1 MTRLRARSGSR
12 FGVAMVALV
21 IALLIAMFVAGLH
34 AFPGRT
40 LVMATGPAGDAY
52 AEAALR
58 FREVL
63 ARDGVDLQ
71 LRPSAGSIENI
82 ALLNDPGSGVDVAF
96 EQAGTTSGQ
105 AAAGLESLGTLYY
118 EPLWFFCRCES
129 QGRGF
134 QDLPGTRI
142 SIGPEGSG
150 TRALSLR
157 LFELNGISPQ
167 DLQLAAF
174 SPAEAARQ
182 LRSGELDGA
191 AIVSGWESP
200 VVRALLADPGIS
212 LLDFPRADAYVALAP
227 FLHKVKVPRGVGNLA
242 ADRPS
247 ADVHL
252 LASKASLLVRRDTH
266 SAHQLLLL
274 RAAREIHARASI
286 FNPANEFPA
295 AEVVDVPLSDEAEN
309 FYKSGPNFLQRNLP
323 FWLASFVE
331 RTLFL
336 LLPIVGIAYPLLR
349 LLPAIYRWEM
359 RHRVLLLYGVLRSIE
374 ESARATDS
382 KDERVRLLDKLAE
395 LESRIASIW
404 MPRSFSDTAYE
415 LKLHVKYV
423 RELLETGPN
432 PGGDA

>member
-1 MTRLRARSGSR
+1 
-12 FGVAMVALV
+12 V
-21 IALLIAMFVAGLH
+21 IALLIAVVVAMLFAGLH

-52 AEAALR
+52 AVMAERYRQA
-58 FREVL
+58 L

-71 LRPSAGSIENI
+71 LRPTNGSIDNV

-96 EQAGTTSGQ
+96 EQAGATSEQ
-105 AAAGLESLGTLYY
+105 ASAGLESLGAMFY

-129 QGRGF
+129 LGRGF
-134 QDLPGTRI
+134 KDLPGTRI

-150 TRALSLR
+150 TRVLSLR

-167 DLQLAAF
+167 SLQLAGF
-174 SPAEAARQ
+174 SPAEAARR

-191 AIVSGWESP
+191 AIVTGWESP
-200 VVRALLADPGIS
+200 VVRELLADPDIS

-227 FLHKVKVPRGVGNLA
+227 FLHKVRVPEGVGNLA
-242 ADRPS
+242 ANRPGS
-247 ADVHL
+247 DIHL

-286 FNPANEFPA
+286 FNAANEFPA
-295 AEVVDVPLSDEAEN
+295 AEMVDLPLSDEAES

-331 RTLFL
+331 RTLVL

-349 LLPAIYRWEM
+349 MLPAIYRWEM
-359 RHRVLLLYGVLRSIE
+359 RHRVLRLYGVLLSIE
-374 ESARATDS
+374 ASARATDS
-382 KDERVRLLDKLAE
+382 RSERTRLLDDLAA

-404 MPRSFSDTAYE
+404 IPRGFSDTAYE
-415 LKLHVKYV
+415 LKMHVKYV
-423 RELLETGPN
+423 RDLLDDAPKS
-432 PGGDA
+432 GGDA